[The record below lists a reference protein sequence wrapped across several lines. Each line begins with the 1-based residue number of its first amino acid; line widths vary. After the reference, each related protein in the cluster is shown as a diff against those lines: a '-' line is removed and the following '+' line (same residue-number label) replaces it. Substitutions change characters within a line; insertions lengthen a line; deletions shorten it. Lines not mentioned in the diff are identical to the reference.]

1 MGGVVGGVAF
11 SILVFVAV
19 FCHRRRTRIKMQPGI
34 TPYSKALDSPPAY
47 AHSGDISA
55 ELRSEV
61 QIILREMG
69 EIGNESLPEYS
80 SL

>member
-1 MGGVVGGVAF
+1 
-11 SILVFVAV
+11 
-19 FCHRRRTRIKMQPGI
+19 MQPGI